1 MRLGD
6 PPCPRRAGEH
16 AVEPKVLVTDASTAN
31 SNRTKLPLAALIA
44 LSCSTFLSVTI
55 EMLPTGLMHYMAPDL
70 GVTEAQIGYLM
81 TMYAACVVVTSTPL
95 THWLRNVP
103 RHVLLIGVMIVF
115 GIGSLGTALAPNYP
129 LIVASRLVAG
139 VAHGVFWASVAG
151 YTSLI
156 VPKDQLAKGISIT
169 LGGGST
175 AFVLGV
181 PLGTFLGQMLGW
193 RMAFA
198 VVVALGFLVAAILWK
213 LLPRVDHLSDEF
225 HTSPIE
231 VVAAPTG
238 PGAIE
243 QEFSP
248 KRRRFV
254 VRPKSMPAVAL
265 VSTLTGITMFSQYAF
280 YSYVSPFATGVIQIP
295 ETYLAVALFSYGL
308 LSAVAT
314 GASGFLFGQRT
325 KLGIVTNLG
334 LCVVVGAIMLWL
346 APGLPIFGLAAL
358 AVWGMAMGFLPPLLQ
373 SSILMVAPSKFRD
386 LSTAI
391 YSSAFNIG
399 IGGGALVGGLMLTH
413 LGIMSLP
420 TFFLSGMGI
429 ALVVAVAAGR
439 MLEAGRARVADGA
452 TGS

>member
-1 MRLGD
+1 MRLGV
-6 PPCPRRAGEH
+6 PPRPRRAGEH
-16 AVEPKVLVTDASTAN
+16 AVEPKVLVTDASTAKTP
-31 SNRTKLPLAALIA
+31 RAKLPLAALIA

-81 TMYAACVVVTSTPL
+81 TMYAGCVVVTSTPL

-129 LIVASRLVAG
+129 LIVASRIVAG
-139 VAHGVFWASVAG
+139 IAHGVFWASVAA

-181 PLGTFLGQMLGW
+181 PLGTFLGQVLGW

-213 LLPRVDHLSDEF
+213 LLPRVDHHSEEF
-225 HTSPIE
+225 HTAPIE
-231 VVAAPTG
+231 VVAAQTG
-238 PGAIE
+238 PSAIE
-243 QEFSP
+243 EEFSP
-248 KRRRFV
+248 KRRRLAV
-254 VRPKSMPAVAL
+254 NPRSMPAVAL
-265 VSTLTGITMFSQYAF
+265 VSILTCVTMFSQYTF
-280 YSYVSPFATGVIQIP
+280 YSYVAPFATGVIGVP
-295 ETYLAVALFSYGL
+295 ESLLAVALFAYGL
-308 LSAVAT
+308 LSAIAT
-314 GASGFLFGQRT
+314 GASGFLFGHRP
-325 KLGIVTNLG
+325 KLGILVNIG
-334 LCVVVGAIMLWL
+334 LCVAVGATMLWL
-346 APGLPIFGLAAL
+346 APGIPILGVLAL
-358 AVWGMAMGFLPPLLQ
+358 AVWGMTMGFLPPLLQ
-373 SSILMVAPSKFRD
+373 SRILTVAPSRYRD
-386 LSTAI
+386 LSSAI
-391 YSSAFNIG
+391 YSSSFNIG

-420 TFFLSGMGI
+420 TFFLCGMTL
-429 ALVVAVAAGR
+429 ALIVAIAAGR
-439 MLEAGRARVADGA
+439 MLEVGRARAA
-452 TGS
+452 AA